1 MPAPLCPRCEQPFD
15 LEPFLRGVT
24 GYSVATNSGGGP
36 CPRCHETLEF
46 RVASGAL
53 EIGFT
58 YWGGSLHFDA
68 VSVHRVRGLRLV
80 LSGPSAKAVLKG
92 VEFPFPGPPGTPEP
106 DRGHG
111 SPFAR

>member
-1 MPAPLCPRCEQPFD
+1 MASPLCPHCHEGFA

-24 GYSVATNSGGGP
+24 GYSATTDSGGAP
-36 CPRCHETLEF
+36 CPLCRESLEF

-68 VSVHRVRGLRLV
+68 LSVHRVRGLRLV
-80 LSGPSAKAVLKG
+80 HSGASITAVLNG
-92 VEFPFPGPPGTPEP
+92 VEFPFPNPGGTTE
-106 DRGHG
+106 
-111 SPFAR
+111 A